1 MGIPKK
7 SSRRVEVDGRPFR
20 FIVKEVRI
28 DGHRDQKEIQVTVQE
43 ETERPG
49 RPLQFRLGFGTMVTS
64 NLVGG
69 VIRQAYVQGWA
80 PASRGKAFDL
90 TNFEV

>member
-20 FIVKEVRI
+20 FLVKEVSI
-28 DGHRDQKEIQVTVQE
+28 PNAHNQKEIQVTVQE
-43 ETERPG
+43 DTARPG

-90 TNFEV
+90 TNFEI